1 MASSGEGIV
10 LGGEN
15 GWAVAGAANSV
26 WYLEHAALPAVTGET
41 PTVFPSPKEE
51 MDPGAPGSG
60 RSQLDRQRGTRRRCW
75 PLGIGRCGPL
85 SSPHRAT
92 R

>member
-41 PTVFPSPKEE
+41 PTVFPSPQKKRWTRALLLAA
-51 MDPGAPGSG
+51 DASSTGNAALGADAG
-60 RSQLDRQRGTRRRCW
+60 RL
-75 PLGIGRCGPL
+75 
-85 SSPHRAT
+85 A
-92 R
+92 

>member
-26 WYLEHAALPAVTGET
+26 WYLDHAALPAVAGET
-41 PTVFPSPKEE
+41 PTVFPSPPKKRWTRALPVAAEASSTGNAAL
-51 MDPGAPGSG
+51 GADAG
-60 RSQLDRQRGTRRRCW
+60 RL
-75 PLGIGRCGPL
+75 
-85 SSPHRAT
+85 A
-92 R
+92 